1 LRTRTR
7 LVLYLMGGFGE
18 DNELGLVPGG
28 ELVGEGGIGLGLRHG
43 FSESFGMQARLWAT
57 YGPTGN
63 NYNNFMGWEASAAAV
78 SAAAE
83 VGLRFG
89 PYGRRV
95 PVYFGIMAGF
105 GARLAWGSVSCVGVG
120 SQDSCFGHTADP
132 DDTPEGTTV
141 DVDETILGGSG
152 GAEFGV
158 LLGSEEQ
165 FDLGVAF
172 NAITDL
178 SGLRY
183 AGFLRFGWAVL

>member
-1 LRTRTR
+1 MSATAAPPETTAPVEPTVRRTESLADLRTRTR

-120 SQDSCFGHTADP
+120 FMLWTHCGPRRHTGRYDCRCRRDDP
-132 DDTPEGTTV
+132 GW
-141 DVDETILGGSG
+141 LRGG
-152 GAEFGV
+152 
-158 LLGSEEQ
+158 
-165 FDLGVAF
+165 
-172 NAITDL
+172 
-178 SGLRY
+178 
-183 AGFLRFGWAVL
+183 